1 MSINII
7 SITNFLVKILLE
19 NSWRKIKM
27 IKISHLDHLVLTVK
41 DIDKTVDSY
50 TKILAMKRNF

>member
-1 MSINII
+1 
-7 SITNFLVKILLE
+7 
-19 NSWRKIKM
+19 M

-41 DIDKTVDSY
+41 NIDKIVDSY